1 MGEKQNMKR
10 RFNDP
15 KLIWVEDKTP
25 IVKSTVEDTPVVKVE
40 EVKPVEV
47 KTVETPKEKNIYSDR
62 LIWALAFFGFALILS
77 TLLLLIAAFQNN
89 RLLRQLLN
97 KWQSLKL

>member
-25 IVKSTVEDTPVVKVE
+25 IVKSTVEDTPIVKVE
-40 EVKPVEV
+40 EVKP
-47 KTVETPKEKNIYSDR
+47 VETPKEKNIYSDR

-77 TLLLLIAAFQNN
+77 TLLLLVAALQNN

-97 KWQSLKL
+97 KWQ